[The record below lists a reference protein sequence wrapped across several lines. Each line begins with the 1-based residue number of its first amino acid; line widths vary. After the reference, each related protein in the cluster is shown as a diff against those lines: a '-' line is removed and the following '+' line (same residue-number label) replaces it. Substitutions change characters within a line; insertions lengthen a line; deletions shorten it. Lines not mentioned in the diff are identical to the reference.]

1 MENTTNNVD
10 IKDMEEKIVNWLNEL
25 EKCNFVD
32 FYFLIKL
39 LVENFDRI
47 FSKYDYDEML
57 DALTQTTI
65 TGEVKSFRDL
75 I

>member
-1 MENTTNNVD
+1 MENTTNVD
-10 IKDMEEKIVNWLNEL
+10 IKKMEEDIVKWLNEL

-32 FYFLIKL
+32 FYFLIKF

-47 FSKYDYDEML
+47 YSKYDYEEML

-65 TGEVKSFRDL
+65 TGEIKSFKDL